1 MRAAGLPRPRPPEG
15 DLVADIHFDLPIQA
29 PATRVFE
36 AVSTPAGLDAWWTGR
51 STGTAK
57 PGETYE
63 LWFPPGFEWRAK
75 VSACEP
81 GVRFELEMTRSD
93 PDWNGTRVGF
103 ELVPRGATTQLRF
116 HHRGWPS
123 ENDHDRGSGCCWALY
138 LRLLRRH
145 VERGET
151 VPYAQRLDV

>member
-1 MRAAGLPRPRPPEG
+1 MQAATLLRTRPPEG
-15 DLVADIHFDLPIQA
+15 VLVADVHFDLPILA
-29 PATRVFE
+29 PAMQVFE
-36 AVSTPAGLDAWWTGR
+36 AVSTPAGLDAWWTER
-51 STGTAK
+51 SQGTAK
-57 PGETYE
+57 PGAPFE
-63 LWFPPGFEWRAK
+63 LWFPPDFDWRAK

-81 GVRFELEMTRSD
+81 GVRFELELTRSD

-103 ELVPRGATTQLRF
+103 ELEPRGATTQLRF

-123 ENDHDRGSGCCWALY
+123 ENEHYRVSCFCWALY

-145 VERGET
+145 VETGER